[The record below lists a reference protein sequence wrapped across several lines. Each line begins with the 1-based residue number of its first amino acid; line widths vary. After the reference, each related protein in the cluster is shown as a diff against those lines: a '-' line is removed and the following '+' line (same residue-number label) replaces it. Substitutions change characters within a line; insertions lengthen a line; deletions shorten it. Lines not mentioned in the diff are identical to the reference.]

1 MNVSDLLSNQFIR
14 IVLMIFFFLFVNKIL
29 FAIGVFFGID
39 PNVLNM
45 YFIWLAVIIFLGI
58 LLPPEKSR
66 IFKDIKIP
74 NQKDVPKTDSQ
85 KSLIA
90 SD

>member
-39 PNVLNM
+39 PIILSMYMCWITMIVL
-45 YFIWLAVIIFLGI
+45 FGS
-58 LLPPEKSR
+58 LLPIKKSN
-66 IFKDIKIP
+66 FT
-74 NQKDVPKTDSQ
+74 V
-85 KSLIA
+85 KSNPL
-90 SD
+90 

>member
-39 PNVLNM
+39 PIILSIYMCWITMIVL
-45 YFIWLAVIIFLGI
+45 FGS
-58 LLPPEKSR
+58 LLPIKKSNF
-66 IFKDIKIP
+66 IVKP
-74 NQKDVPKTDSQ
+74 NP
-85 KSLIA
+85 L
-90 SD
+90 